1 MDRVAKSV
9 RTRAGA
15 KAPAARK
22 ARPPAVADGR
32 SVERRL
38 ADALAQQAATAEIL
52 RVMAASP
59 TDVQPVMQAVAEHAA
74 RLCRAEFARVFIADA
89 GLLRPL
95 AHYASDGGAAIP
107 AYAVP
112 LQRTSISG
120 RAAVD
125 RVTVHHAD
133 VVPLLETEYPD
144 ARENA
149 RETGLRAVLAV
160 PLMHE
165 GSAYGAIFLWRRA
178 PGLFAPDH
186 VALVE
191 TFATQAAIA
200 IANVRLFQAT
210 RESLEQQTATSE
222 ILRVISRSQTDVQ
235 PVFDTIVSSAVRLC
249 GSQHSLIFSLQD
261 EVLKPVARHVMSQE
275 FFDYWASN
283 PLRPGK
289 GSIAGW
295 AALER
300 RTIHVSDVAALA
312 AYEHRDA
319 QRSQDFHTVLAVPL
333 LRDDALLGVIVTWK
347 TIVEPFSDKQVELI
361 ETFADQAVIAIEN
374 VRLFTALEARN
385 RDLTEALEQQ
395 TATSE
400 ILRVISQSQTDVQ
413 PVFQTIATAALG
425 LCRASSAVV
434 ATYDGEMIRVGAI
447 ASVTPEGADAIRAL
461 FPRPASRDNGVTR
474 TVLTRA
480 LVHDSGRARR
490 RRDTGRPNIRW
501 HRDSEASSRSRCC
514 ATAVRS
520 APSASAAP
528 SRASSPTRRSRC
540 CRRSPTRR

>member
-1 MDRVAKSV
+1 M
-9 RTRAGA
+9 
-15 KAPAARK
+15 
-22 ARPPAVADGR
+22 
-32 SVERRL
+32 
-38 ADALAQQAATAEIL
+38 
-52 RVMAASP
+52 
-59 TDVQPVMQAVAEHAA
+59 
-74 RLCRAEFARVFIADA
+74 
-89 GLLRPL
+89 
-95 AHYASDGGAAIP
+95 
-107 AYAVP
+107 
-112 LQRTSISG
+112 
-120 RAAVD
+120 
-125 RVTVHHAD
+125 
-133 VVPLLETEYPD
+133 
-144 ARENA
+144 
-149 RETGLRAVLAV
+149 
-160 PLMHE
+160 
-165 GSAYGAIFLWRRA
+165 
-178 PGLFAPDH
+178 
-186 VALVE
+186 
-191 TFATQAAIA
+191 
-200 IANVRLFQAT
+200 
-210 RESLEQQTATSE
+210 
-222 ILRVISRSQTDVQ
+222 
-235 PVFDTIVSSAVRLC
+235 
-249 GSQHSLIFSLQD
+249 
-261 EVLKPVARHVMSQE
+261 LKPVARHVMSQE

-300 RTIHVSDVAALA
+300 RTIHVPDVAALA

-474 TVLTRA
+474 AVLTRA
-480 LVHDSGRARR
+480 LVTIPDVLADEGYRTTEHSLASGFRSIIAVPLLRDGSPIGAISLGRPEPGEFPDAQIALLQTFADQAVIAIENVRLFAELEARNRDLTDRAGTADRQQRDPARHQPVPVGRAAGVRHDRVGDAEAVRR
-490 RRDTGRPNIRW
+490 ELRQRVHVRWQAGAPRRDGERESRLWRPAPPVVPASHWIGHSPRPGRFSRATSWPFPTCSRIRSTATRRSRW
-501 HRDSEASSRSRCC
+501 SAVSAASSPCRCC
-514 ATAVRS
+514 ATARRS
-520 APSASAAP
+520 APSSSAG
-528 SRASSPTRRSRC
+528 RRPGPFPG
-540 CRRSPTRR
+540 CRSTC